1 MGEIQS
7 EVKVKS
13 KLLANKNAPTFLR
26 ASAKGS
32 FSGDSLS
39 VNMQCKDT
47 KKSNMEDKEYTKY
60 EGCASAV
67 AVIIALVVLALVL
80 CSCKTKYI
88 TQTEY
93 KEVPVVLHDTVAK
106 NIWRIDTTI
115 VKDSVYFAV
124 KGDTIYK
131 ERYNT
136 LWKIKVAHDTIN
148 KVVTIPVE
156 VVRTRT
162 KTKTVVKEVNR
173 LYWWQKVL
181 MIIGGASLIYL
192 VVQLCKLWKYK

>member
-1 MGEIQS
+1 ME
-7 EVKVKS
+7 
-13 KLLANKNAPTFLR
+13 
-26 ASAKGS
+26 
-32 FSGDSLS
+32 
-39 VNMQCKDT
+39 KD
-47 KKSNMEDKEYTKY
+47 YTRY

-67 AVIIALVVLALVL
+67 AVILALVVLAVVL

-88 TQTEY
+88 TETEY
-93 KEVPVVLHDTVAK
+93 KEVPVVMRDTVAK

-124 KGDTIYK
+124 KGDTVFK

-136 LWKIKVAHDTIN
+136 KWRIKVAHDTIS

-173 LYWWQKVL
+173 IYLWQKVL
-181 MIIGGASLIYL
+181 MLIGGASLIYFL
-192 VVQLCKLWKYK
+192 ALLHNSRKRN

>member
-1 MGEIQS
+1 ME
-7 EVKVKS
+7 
-13 KLLANKNAPTFLR
+13 
-26 ASAKGS
+26 
-32 FSGDSLS
+32 
-39 VNMQCKDT
+39 KD
-47 KKSNMEDKEYTKY
+47 YTKY

-67 AVIIALVVLALVL
+67 AMILALVMLAVVL

-88 TQTEY
+88 TETEY
-93 KEVPVVLHDTVAK
+93 KEVPVVMHDTVVK

-124 KGDTIYK
+124 KGDTVFK

-136 LWKIKVAHDTIN
+136 KWRIKVAHDTIS

-173 LYWWQKVL
+173 IYLWQKVL
-181 MIIGGASLIYL
+181 MLIGGASLIYFL
-192 VVQLCKLWKYK
+192 ALLHNSRKRN

>member
-1 MGEIQS
+1 MD
-7 EVKVKS
+7 
-13 KLLANKNAPTFLR
+13 N
-26 ASAKGS
+26 
-32 FSGDSLS
+32 
-39 VNMQCKDT
+39 
-47 KKSNMEDKEYTKY
+47 KEYTKY

-67 AVIIALVVLALVL
+67 AVILALVVLAVVL

-93 KEVPVVLHDTVAK
+93 KEVPVVMHDTIAK

-124 KGDTIYK
+124 KGDTVLK

-136 LWKIKVAHDTIN
+136 KWRIKVAHDTIS

-173 LYWWQKVL
+173 IYLWQKVL
-181 MIIGGASLIYL
+181 MLIGGASLIYFL
-192 VVQLCKLWKYK
+192 ALLHNSRKRN

>member
-1 MGEIQS
+1 MLICNAKIQ
-7 EVKVKS
+7 
-13 KLLANKNAPTFLR
+13 
-26 ASAKGS
+26 
-32 FSGDSLS
+32 
-39 VNMQCKDT
+39 

-67 AVIIALVVLALVL
+67 AVIIALVVLALV
-80 CSCKTKYI
+80 CFSCKTRYI

-93 KEVPVVLHDTVAK
+93 KEVPVVMHDTVAK

-124 KGDTIYK
+124 KGDTVFK

-136 LWKIKVAHDTIN
+136 KWRIKVAHDTIS

-173 LYWWQKVL
+173 IYLWQKVL
-181 MIIGGASLIYL
+181 MLIGGASLIYFL
-192 VVQLCKLWKYK
+192 ALLHNSRKRN

>member
-1 MGEIQS
+1 MLICNAKIQ
-7 EVKVKS
+7 
-13 KLLANKNAPTFLR
+13 
-26 ASAKGS
+26 
-32 FSGDSLS
+32 
-39 VNMQCKDT
+39 

-67 AVIIALVVLALVL
+67 AVIIALVVLALV
-80 CSCKTKYI
+80 CFSCKTRYI

-93 KEVPVVLHDTVAK
+93 KEVPVVMHDTIAQ

-124 KGDTIYK
+124 KGDTVFK

-136 LWKIKVAHDTIN
+136 KWRIEMAHDTIN
-148 KVVTIPVE
+148 KVVEKPVE
-156 VVRTRT
+156 VIRHSVKTET
-162 KTKTVVKEVNR
+162 KDVNR
-173 LYWWQKVL
+173 LYWWQKLL

-192 VVQLCKLWKYK
+192 FIQIYKFGKRK

>member
-1 MGEIQS
+1 ME
-7 EVKVKS
+7 
-13 KLLANKNAPTFLR
+13 
-26 ASAKGS
+26 
-32 FSGDSLS
+32 
-39 VNMQCKDT
+39 KD
-47 KKSNMEDKEYTKY
+47 YTKY

-67 AVIIALVVLALVL
+67 AVILALVMLAVVL

-88 TQTEY
+88 TETEY
-93 KEVPVVLHDTVAK
+93 KEVPVVMHDTVAK

-124 KGDTIYK
+124 KGDTVFK

-136 LWKIKVAHDTIN
+136 KWRIKVAHDTIS

-173 LYWWQKVL
+173 IYLWQKVL
-181 MIIGGASLIYL
+181 MLIGGASLIYFL
-192 VVQLCKLWKYK
+192 ALLHNSRKRN

>member
-1 MGEIQS
+1 MGKIQS

-67 AVIIALVVLALVL
+67 AVIIALVVLALV
-80 CSCKTKYI
+80 CFSCKTRYI
-88 TQTEY
+88 TETEY
-93 KEVPVVLHDTVAK
+93 KEVPVVMHDTIAK

-124 KGDTIYK
+124 KGDTIFK

-136 LWKIKVAHDTIN
+136 KWRIKVAHDTIN
-148 KVVTIPVE
+148 KVVEKPVE
-156 VVRTRT
+156 VLRTSI
-162 KTKTVVKEVNR
+162 KTETKEVNR
-173 LYWWQKVL
+173 LYWWQNVL

-192 VVQLCKLWKYK
+192 VVQLGKLWKYK